1 MALCIQFRSVLTTIF
16 YILDWVYEEEILSTN
31 KAMYFNNDG
40 NRLAFARFNDT
51 NVREFYYT
59 RYGEPS
65 DPLKVQVSSS
75 ENTFYYQKII
85 NVVMKKR

>member
-1 MALCIQFRSVLTTIF
+1 
-16 YILDWVYEEEILSTN
+16 
-31 KAMYFNNDG
+31 MYFNNDG

-59 RYGEPS
+59 RYGEPN
-65 DPLKVQVSSS
+65 DPLKVQVSS

-85 NVVMKKR
+85 NVMKKR

>member
-1 MALCIQFRSVLTTIF
+1 MVCMFS
-16 YILDWVYEEEILSTN
+16 DWVYEEEILSTN

-85 NVVMKKR
+85 NVMKKR

>member
-1 MALCIQFRSVLTTIF
+1 
-16 YILDWVYEEEILSTN
+16 
-31 KAMYFNNDG
+31 MYFNIDG

-59 RYGEPS
+59 KYGEPS

>member
-16 YILDWVYEEEILSTN
+16 YISDWVYEEEILSTN

-65 DPLKVQVSSS
+65 DPLKVQVSS

-85 NVVMKKR
+85 NVMKKR

>member
-1 MALCIQFRSVLTTIF
+1 MFS
-16 YILDWVYEEEILSTN
+16 DWVYEEEILSTN

-65 DPLKVQVSSS
+65 DPLKVQVSS

-85 NVVMKKR
+85 NVMKKR

>member
-1 MALCIQFRSVLTTIF
+1 MILHNTTII
-16 YILDWVYEEEILSTN
+16 YISDWVYEEEILSTN

-65 DPLKVQVSSS
+65 DPLKVQVSSKNNVCKRS
-75 ENTFYYQKII
+75 TFIHIYFDF
-85 NVVMKKR
+85 

>member
-1 MALCIQFRSVLTTIF
+1 
-16 YILDWVYEEEILSTN
+16 
-31 KAMYFNNDG
+31 MYFNNDG

-65 DPLKVQVSSS
+65 DPLKVQVSS

-85 NVVMKKR
+85 NVMKKR

>member
-1 MALCIQFRSVLTTIF
+1 MILHNTTII
-16 YILDWVYEEEILSTN
+16 YISDWVYEEEILSTN

-85 NVVMKKR
+85 NVMKKR

>member
-1 MALCIQFRSVLTTIF
+1 
-16 YILDWVYEEEILSTN
+16 
-31 KAMYFNNDG
+31 MYFNNDG

>member
-1 MALCIQFRSVLTTIF
+1 
-16 YILDWVYEEEILSTN
+16 
-31 KAMYFNNDG
+31 MYFNNDG

-85 NVVMKKR
+85 NVMKKR